1 MIRIEDKKQK
11 EEKMKIAIVGIG
23 GVGGYYGGMLA
34 RKYEGS
40 VEHDIFFVARGEH
53 LQKIKTDGLKVI
65 TKEGDFLARPSLATD
80 DPAELGLLDLIIFG
94 VKGYD
99 LENAARMITGNLHAD
114 SVIIPLLNGVDNVER
129 LKTVVNTGIV
139 MNGCVYIST
148 QIVSPGVVEHVGGP
162 CALFFGPEEGPIDRY
177 SEVETVM
184 KDAGIKATL
193 SDHIIT
199 DVWSK
204 YIFVGP
210 LGGITSMLNQPLGA
224 IMENEKHRTML
235 EGLMKEVEAVAQ
247 ARDISLPEN
256 IVQQSLNVASSFPY
270 ETKTSIQ
277 LDFEK
282 GRQTEMETFTGY
294 VVRSGK
300 KLGIKTPL
308 HDAVYAALKNK

>member
-1 MIRIEDKKQK
+1 M
-11 EEKMKIAIVGIG
+11 MKIAIIGMG
-23 GVGGYYGGMLA
+23 GVGGYYGGKLA
-34 RKYEGS
+34 LKYAAS
-40 VEHDIFFVARGEH
+40 DDHQIFFIARGEH
-53 LQKIKTDGLKVI
+53 LGKIRKDGLKLI
-65 TKEGDFLARPSLATD
+65 TTEGDFTATPSLATD
-80 DPAELGLLDLIIFG
+80 NPKELGPLDLIIFG

-99 LENAARMITGNLHAD
+99 LENAARMITGNLHD
-114 SVIIPLLNGVDNVER
+114 NTVIIPLLNGVDNAER
-129 LKTVVNTGIV
+129 LKTVLNTGII

-148 QIVSPGVVEHVGGP
+148 RIVSPGVVEHVGGP

-177 SEVETVM
+177 SGVETVM

-193 SDHIIT
+193 SDHITT

-210 LGGITSMLNQPLGA
+210 LGGITSMVNQPLGV
-224 IMENEKHRTML
+224 IMENEEHRTML
-235 EGLMKEVEAVAQ
+235 EGLMKEVEAIAQ

-270 ETKTSIQ
+270 ETRTSIQ

-282 GRQTEMETFTGY
+282 GKQTEMETFTGY
-294 VVRSGK
+294 VVRSGR

-308 HDAVYAALKNK
+308 HDVVYAALKNK

>member
-1 MIRIEDKKQK
+1 MIRNENKKQK
-11 EEKMKIAIVGIG
+11 ESEMKIAIVGIG

-34 RKYEGS
+34 RKYES
-40 VEHDIFFVARGEH
+40 SSEHDIFFVARGEH
-53 LQKIKTDGLKVI
+53 LQKIKTDGLKVVA
-65 TKEGDFLARPSLATD
+65 KEGDFIARPSLATD
-80 DPAELGLLDLIIFG
+80 NPAELGPLDLIIFG

-129 LKTVVNTGIV
+129 LKTVVDTGII

-148 QIVSPGVVEHVGGP
+148 RIVNPGVVEHVGGP
-162 CALFFGPEEGPIDRY
+162 CALFFGPVEGPIDRY
-177 SEVETVM
+177 FEVETIM
-184 KDAGIKATL
+184 KEAGIKATL
-193 SDHIIT
+193 SDHITT

-210 LGGITSMLNQPLGA
+210 LGGITSMLNQPLGV